1 MARKN
6 IGSSTPRKRKTAV
19 VPMESA
25 AVQPA
30 NGQVA
35 PEAGQNL
42 PPTGV
47 VAVHSDLNLDEEIR
61 RRAYELYL
69 ERNGAAGDPNRDWF
83 IAEREVRSRYAGAGH
98 PSALAARQGQG

>member
-6 IGSSTPRKRKTAV
+6 NDSITPRKRKTTV
-19 VPMESA
+19 SVEPA

-30 NGQVA
+30 DGQLA
-35 PEAGQNL
+35 PQAGQDMVA
-42 PPTGV
+42 TGV
-47 VAVHSDLNLDEEIR
+47 MLGQTDLNLDEVIR

-83 IAEREVRSRYAGAGH
+83 IAEREVRSRYASAGH
-98 PSALAARQGQG
+98 PSAFAARTGQG